1 MSGSGPGFVPS
12 GNGFIIEYAGAQGGE
27 KRFNDII
34 TDSSGNIYVA
44 GMTEGSGDSHALV
57 AKFNSSGVI
66 QNQKDYDT
74 YNGDFEFETIQRD
87 SSGNIYLFG
96 QRRVAAY
103 GSTAFQVTKLNSSF
117 VVQDQ
122 KDLTRT
128 SGARAANV
136 SGGNRASNGDLYV
149 FGAQGNDFFAAK
161 LNSSY
166 SLTFA
171 KEYDTGNTDGNPV
184 SLGLSSGDAIIA
196 FYDLVY
202 SGGVFTWSSNFA
214 KLSSAGGVDFE
225 TTLAENTSPEYIY
238 DLAVDSSNN
247 IYGVGMTRT
256 QSSTPDAW
264 LFKTNSGGS
273 VQWERY
279 IGGSGDEYFRSV
291 TTDSSGNV
299 YAVGE
304 TNTGF
309 SSLQLLIVKYNS
321 SGTLQWQR
329 TFSYSG
335 GISQYESAIT
345 HHSGKIYVTATRGS
359 GTNTALVLVLPDDG
373 SETGNFYGYSYAS
386 SSLSNGTD
394 SHTETSL
401 SLSVSTPSPAMT
413 VYTTSST
420 ERTLTHTSQVKEI

>member
-1 MSGSGPGFVPS
+1 MSGGGSGFVPS
-12 GNGFIIEYAGAQGGE
+12 GNGFIIEYAGAQLGA
-27 KRFNDII
+27 KAFMDLI
-34 TDSSGNIYVA
+34 TDSSGNIYV
-44 GMTEGSGDSHALV
+44 SGYIESSGYYNALV

-74 YNGDFEFETIQRD
+74 YSGNFFFKTIQRD

-96 QRRVAAY
+96 SRRVYAY
-103 GSTAFQVTKLNSSF
+103 SSTAFHVTKLNSSF

-128 SGARAANV
+128 SGARSANV
-136 SGGNRASNGDLYV
+136 SGGNRASNSDLYV
-149 FGAQGNDFFAAK
+149 FGQQGIDLFAAK

-171 KEYDTGNTDGNPV
+171 KEYSTGSVEGGPV

-196 FYDLVY
+196 FYHIDS
-202 SGGVFTWSSNFA
+202 SGGVTTWKSNLA
-214 KLSSAGGVDFE
+214 KLSSAGGIDFE
-225 TTLAENTSPEYIY
+225 TTLASNASPEYINA
-238 DLAVDSSNN
+238 LAVDSSNN
-247 IYGVGMTRT
+247 IYGVGLTRT

-264 LFKTNSGGS
+264 LFKTNSGGT

-279 IGGSGDEYFRSV
+279 IGGSGGEFFRSV

-299 YAVGE
+299 YAAGE
-304 TNTGF
+304 TDTGF
-309 SSLQLLIVKYNS
+309 SSYQLLIVKYNS

-345 HHSGKIYVTATRGS
+345 HHSNKIYVTARRGS
-359 GTNTALVLVLPDDG
+359 GTETALVLVLPDDG